1 MRDSHHTTIVIGR
14 KHTGKST
21 YLNRIAKNYPKD
33 LKVLILDVNGS
44 PAYAEHPEIKL
55 KQLRQLES
63 GVVRLIGTPSKEDL
77 LTIAKNFRDGL
88 IVFEDC
94 TKYIE
99 GNVAPEIKAFL
110 VDHRMHR
117 ADLIFTFHAFK
128 RVPPFFWEMS
138 SYVTIMKT
146 QENID
151 TPRNRNNIPNFSEVL
166 EVWKDVMASKN
177 EYENQT
183 IETLV

>member
-1 MRDSHHTTIVIGR
+1 MRDSHHTTLVIGR

-21 YLNRIAKNYPKD
+21 YLNRIAKSYPKD
-33 LKVLILDVNGS
+33 LKVLIIDVNGS
-44 PAYAEHPEIKL
+44 PAYAEHPEIKIS
-55 KQLRQLES
+55 QIRQLES
-63 GVVRLIGTPSKEDL
+63 GIVKLIGTPKKDDL
-77 LTIAKNFRDGL
+77 LAIAKHFRDGL

-117 ADLIFTFHAFK
+117 ADLIFTFHAFR

-146 QENID
+146 QEQID
-151 TPRNRNNIPNFSEVL
+151 TSRNRNNIPNFDEVYNT
-166 EVWKDVMASKN
+166 WKEVMASPS
-177 EYENQT
+177 EYENAT